1 MRKVPEQLSAQRVL
15 AFATV
20 VGIFAF
26 VSAPAVSLSLAI
38 AQQQTATTNT
48 TTTGGIPE
56 TVDLPERQQRLLMM
70 VTADNEPLYQSISGN
85 LTSTRIVEVV
95 SPSVVMEEE
104 SFIERAVMKDI
115 GNVTNTGTYVENIDY
130 NRGTVQGVG
139 KGIITTE
146 DGGGRDRISWNAY
159 DLGLLLLYGYGN
171 GDNNFTGTDNESA
184 SAGAGLNNTERIT
197 TYRGIVFFKT
207 DSERLSF
214 MDNVIGLYITQVNN
228 ENGTSLRQIW
238 EWRDN

>member
-70 VTADNEPLYQSISGN
+70 VTVDNEPLYQSISGN
-85 LTSTRIVEVV
+85 LTSTRIVDVV

-104 SFIERAVMKDI
+104 
-115 GNVTNTGTYVENIDY
+115 
-130 NRGTVQGVG
+130 
-139 KGIITTE
+139 
-146 DGGGRDRISWNAY
+146 
-159 DLGLLLLYGYGN
+159 
-171 GDNNFTGTDNESA
+171 
-184 SAGAGLNNTERIT
+184 
-197 TYRGIVFFKT
+197 
-207 DSERLSF
+207 
-214 MDNVIGLYITQVNN
+214 
-228 ENGTSLRQIW
+228 
-238 EWRDN
+238 